1 MRPSARTMWASG
13 YCRRWGGRERGL
25 ARMKMLLLGG
35 SGYIS
40 AGIVDPVGL
49 GVEGQGRLGLGKLE
63 QDQEYTNA
71 ENVTRKRLEVEIQAD
86 EDAERTQRRELQ
98 AEKEQRIREE
108 VQAVLQ
114 KFFCEVC
121 HKQYQNAI
129 ELEGHLGSYDH
140 HHKKRLAEMRAMVSG
155 RNKSTRI
162 RREQRQLEKEMAG
175 FNDQLQ
181 RARRGREQSG
191 QAAASLAQEEPK
203 AGVDLTSQRS
213 TIQFGFGGKK
223 TGQQPQGIS
232 LSGRKG
238 APAQLN
244 RPGKKALPAPN
255 IAAFGDSSSSEDDG

>member
-86 EDAERTQRRELQ
+86 EDAERTQRR
-98 AEKEQRIREE
+98 
-108 VQAVLQ
+108 
-114 KFFCEVC
+114 EVC